1 MRGHGFVTLSWAT
14 LACFSVP
21 LVSSIHPAHA
31 VDTAIGVCEAKSN
44 VVRVYKRNSELKLR
58 VFDRIKNVTWLDTP
72 ATTSTNPEVVE
83 YSNIRGE
90 TKVVVQFSRN
100 SSTCNITIGGKLE
113 TGRVTQGNPGGSG
126 GSNPPEPPSDT
137 TIGVCDAKSSIA
149 RVYKRN
155 SELKLRVFNRIENAT
170 WLDTPATTSTNPE
183 MVEYS
188 NIRGETKVV
197 VQFSRNSSTCN
208 ITIGSKLESGRVTE
222 GNPGG

>member
-1 MRGHGFVTLSWAT
+1 MKCHGFVVLSWAT

-31 VDTAIGVCEAKSN
+31 AATTIGVCEAKSS

-90 TKVVVQFSRN
+90 TKVVVQFDRN
-100 SSTCNITIGGKLE
+100 SSSSCNITTGG
-113 TGRVTQGNPGGSG
+113 
-126 GSNPPEPPSDT
+126 
-137 TIGVCDAKSSIA
+137 
-149 RVYKRN
+149 
-155 SELKLRVFNRIENAT
+155 
-170 WLDTPATTSTNPE
+170 
-183 MVEYS
+183 
-188 NIRGETKVV
+188 
-197 VQFSRNSSTCN
+197 
-208 ITIGSKLESGRVTE
+208 KLESGRVTE